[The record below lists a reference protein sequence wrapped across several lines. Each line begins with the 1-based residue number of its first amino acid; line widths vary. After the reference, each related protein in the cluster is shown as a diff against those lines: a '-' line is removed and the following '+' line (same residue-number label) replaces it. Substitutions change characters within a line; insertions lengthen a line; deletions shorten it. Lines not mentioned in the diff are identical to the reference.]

1 MSVVVSLS
9 IHAKLAIV
17 VGEEVSPRAEI
28 ELLEYSLH
36 PANVLPHH
44 VFSSNLEGLREV
56 VKLLIFGSFFKM
68 FWFRLTC
75 PLHVPFRAV
84 RTDDSH
90 SSCLERVD
98 HGVVDVSC
106 LRYFKA

>member
-1 MSVVVSLS
+1 MPVVVSLS

-17 VGEEVSPRAEI
+17 VGEEVSPGAEI

-36 PANVLPHH
+36 PTNVLPHH
-44 VFSSNLEGLREV
+44 VFSTNLERLWEV
-56 VKLLIFGSFFKM
+56 VKLLIFGSFFKV

-75 PLHVPFRAV
+75 PLHIPFRAV
-84 RTDDSH
+84 WTDDSH

-98 HGVVDVSC
+98 HRVVDVCC

>member
-1 MSVVVSLS
+1 MPVVVSFS

-17 VGEEVSPRAEI
+17 VGEEVGPGAEV
-28 ELLEYSLH
+28 ELLEHSLH
-36 PANVLPHH
+36 PTKVLPHH

-56 VKLLIFGSFFKM
+56 VKLLIFGCFFKV
-68 FWFRLTC
+68 FWFCLTS

-84 RTDDSH
+84 WSNDSH

-98 HGVVDVSC
+98 HGVVNVSC
-106 LRYFKA
+106 LGYLKA